1 MCHRDLKPDNI
12 IVNPLDN
19 SLKIIDF
26 NVSERF
32 PKGANLYAD
41 TIKGGTGL
49 KQWSAPETRTCL
61 HYSAKIDSWSIG
73 LILSFMLLRKEPSK
87 TKSSTEA
94 RDEILTQ
101 LEKKA
106 DFCPKLLA
114 VFKGLTMKEPVQ
126 RWSPENALDFLSN

>member
-1 MCHRDLKPDNI
+1 
-12 IVNPLDN
+12 VNPLDN

-26 NVSERF
+26 NVSHCF
-32 PKGANLYAD
+32 PIGVSLYAD
-41 TIKGGTGL
+41 SITGGTGL

-61 HYSAKIDSWSIG
+61 HYSAKCDSWSLG

-101 LEKKA
+101 LEMKA
-106 DFCPKLLA
+106 DCCPKLLET
-114 VFKGLTMKEPVQ
+114 FKGLTVKDAEQ
-126 RWSPENALDFLSN
+126 RWSPESALDFLTQ